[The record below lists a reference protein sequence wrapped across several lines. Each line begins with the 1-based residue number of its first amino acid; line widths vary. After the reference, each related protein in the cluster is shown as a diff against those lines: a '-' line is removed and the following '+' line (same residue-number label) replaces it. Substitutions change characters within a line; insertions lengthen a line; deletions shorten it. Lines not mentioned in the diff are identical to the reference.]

1 METMRELYERV
12 RRQEQERGRS
22 FPDWEDDGEMDCL
35 LHPSRT
41 KEKVSAA
48 VDGSGRCKSSVRMR
62 LPWQTS

>member
-35 LHPSRT
+35 LHPYQGESLHSDR
-41 KEKVSAA
+41 
-48 VDGSGRCKSSVRMR
+48 
-62 LPWQTS
+62 